1 MNKNLIK
8 YFVLSTFS
16 LLCGLTQ
23 AFAEQY
29 RCPVIPVPEDGTIHV
44 TNTEFSDSQA
54 QICLVGN
61 RPEVTWLD
69 DKGFSIQFRTRDQ
82 NPKSPLYVLLKRNK
96 YTYNRAGSGSATGN
110 VLISTVVNG
119 EKITHHFHITSN

>member
-1 MNKNLIK
+1 MKKINYLI
-8 YFVLSTFS
+8 FGWMFS
-16 LLCGLTQ
+16 LFGLTQ
-23 AFAEQY
+23 AFADQY
-29 RCPVIPVPEDGTIHV
+29 RCPVIPVPEDGTIYV

-82 NPKSPLYVLLKRNK
+82 NPQSPLYVLLKRNK